1 MGGQCGGPT
10 QVEPQTFASS
20 KGLEDATEPGHHKD
34 QKENPK
40 SKIKPP
46 LPPNSSFPTGQ
57 GYRELELGKTEG
69 LGRVLGRDAVGS

>member
-1 MGGQCGGPT
+1 MEVPPKLNPKHLLLEKDWKMPRSRDTTKIRKKT
-10 QVEPQTFASS
+10 Q
-20 KGLEDATEPGHHKD
+20 
-34 QKENPK
+34 K

-46 LPPNSSFPTGQ
+46 LPPKSSFPTGQ